1 VIMLEKE
8 KAVSVAAIDHLVQ
21 EEFLESSVYLIKL
34 IGENQHMIYNLCFLD
49 FSMIG
54 IGERTGK
61 YR

>member
-1 VIMLEKE
+1 M
-8 KAVSVAAIDHLVQ
+8 
-21 EEFLESSVYLIKL
+21 IKL